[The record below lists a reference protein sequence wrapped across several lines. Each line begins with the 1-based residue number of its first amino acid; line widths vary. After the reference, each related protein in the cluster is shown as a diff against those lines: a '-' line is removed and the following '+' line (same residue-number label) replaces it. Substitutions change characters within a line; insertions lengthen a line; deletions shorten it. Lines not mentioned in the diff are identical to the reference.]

1 MKTQVYRINVRAE
14 RHPSRRVLTK
24 STVNVVP
31 ALASFF
37 ADLMPYL
44 GCWRAAKILHALLL
58 ENVLKAPLQ
67 FFEVT
72 PLGRILSRFSKDVD
86 IMDTSLPTQA
96 SDVIYCAFEVMS
108 VFNYYFFIYDC
119 RANTGGTR
127 DMVCTKSHLLMS
139 SILFNIFP
147 KYPFVAFSLTTI
159 NIKRHF
165 FKSVIRLLLLCTV

>member
-1 MKTQVYRINVRAE
+1 MALRPDTIRNVKTRVYRIYVRAE
-14 RHPSRRVLTK
+14 RQPSRRVLTK

-72 PLGRILSRFSKDVD
+72 PLGRILSRFSKDID

-108 VFNYYFFIYDC
+108 VFNYYFLIYDS

-127 DMVCTKSHLLMS
+127 E
-139 SILFNIFP
+139 IW
-147 KYPFVAFSLTTI
+147 
-159 NIKRHF
+159 
-165 FKSVIRLLLLCTV
+165 SVPNHTF